1 MIEKDALTVLM
12 NDLGDYICNPDE
24 NAFLTKETALQ
35 AMLAIQAMDAE
46 LRTIKGVLGQRYGK
60 NECQEF

>member
-35 AMLAIQAMDAE
+35 AMMAIQAMDAE
-46 LRTIKGVLGQRYGK
+46 LRIIKDLLGQRYRK
-60 NECQEF
+60 SECQEF

>member
-1 MIEKDALTVLM
+1 MIEQDALTVLL

-24 NAFLTKETALQ
+24 NAFLTKETVLQ
-35 AMLAIQAMDAE
+35 AMMAIQAMDAE
-46 LRTIKGVLGQRYGK
+46 LRTINGVLSQRYGR